1 MERIVMDMNKAKI
14 IRLQVRRAMDN
25 LEKNNYGVS
34 YVPLKE
40 DIVPLFSSLIEK
52 DSVVGASG
60 SVSLQETGLINFV
73 KHHECT
79 FIDRF
84 SPSLTK
90 EELYEQNMKHLSSD
104 IYLASANAI
113 TERGEIYCVDGSN
126 NRLAALLYGPKQVY
140 IIVGHN
146 KIVPNLKDAV
156 NRVKHI
162 AAPANATRLDRDTFC
177 VTHGHCVAPLID
189 DKHLMSIPPNACNN
203 GICSSFLVLGRQS
216 IKERIHVI
224 IVGEDLGY

>member
-1 MERIVMDMNKAKI
+1 MDMNKAKTM
-14 IRLQVRRAMDN
+14 RLHVRKAMDN

-34 YVPLKE
+34 YVPLMA

-52 DSVVGASG
+52 GAVVGASG
-60 SVSLQETGLINFV
+60 SVSLNETGLINFI
-73 KHHECT
+73 KNHECT
-79 FIDRF
+79 YIDRF

-113 TERGEIYCVDGSN
+113 TMRGEIYCVDGSN
-126 NRLAALLYGPKQVY
+126 NRLAALLYGPKKVY

-146 KIVPNLKDAV
+146 KIVPALSDAV
-156 NRVKHI
+156 NRVKQI
-162 AAPANATRLDRDTFC
+162 AAPTNATRLDKDTYC
-177 VTHGHCVAPLID
+177 VTHGQCVVPLID
-189 DKHLMSIPPNACNN
+189 EKHLMSIPPNACNN

-224 IVGEDLGY
+224 IVGEDVGY

>member
-1 MERIVMDMNKAKI
+1 MDKNKEKI
-14 IRLQVRRAMDN
+14 MRLHVRRAMDN
-25 LEKNNYGVS
+25 LIKNNYGVS
-34 YVPLKE
+34 YVPLKT

-52 DSVVGASG
+52 GAVVGASG
-60 SVSLQETGLINFV
+60 SVSLNETGLIDFV
-73 KHHECT
+73 KQFGCT

-84 SPSLTK
+84 SPRLTK
-90 EELYEQNMKHLSSD
+90 EELYEQNMKHLHSD

-126 NRLAALLYGPKQVY
+126 NRLAALLYGPKKVY

-146 KIVPNLKDAV
+146 KIVANVKDGV
-156 NRVKHI
+156 NRVKHL
-162 AAPANATRLDRDTFC
+162 AAPANATRLDRDTYC
-177 VTHGHCVAPLID
+177 VTHGHCVAPFID
-189 DKHLMSIPPNACNN
+189 EKHLMSIPPHACDN
-203 GICSSFLVLGRQS
+203 GICSSFLVLGRQA